1 MRRLAALFLL
11 TCPASAQTFSA
22 VPFNFVVG
30 QQVNPAQLMA
40 DFNSVINNGNGVAAN
55 LNSQI
60 ASVTPPPSGAIMFF
74 YLTACPAG
82 WFAVGADLQFVRGLD
97 AGRGL
102 DTTGTA
108 VGASETASI
117 TDHTH
122 ATSSLVTGDSTL
134 TINSGGSSTQ
144 LPITLNNSINPAT
157 GTAATGN
164 FGATM
169 RPVNFGLKL
178 CQKT

>member
-1 MRRLAALFLL
+1 MKRLLGLLFATSAA
-11 TCPASAQTFSA
+11 AQTFSP
-22 VPFNFVVG
+22 VPFTFAVG

-40 DFNSVINNGNGVAAN
+40 DLNSVINNGNGVAAY

-82 WFAVGADLQFVRGLD
+82 WTPIGADLQFVRGLD

-117 TDHTH
+117 VDHTH
-122 ATSSLVTGDSTL
+122 ATGTLVTSDTTV
-134 TINSGGSSTQ
+134 TINSGANNTQ
-144 LPITLNNSINPAT
+144 VPITLNNSSNPAT